1 MSPILSRP
9 FACVQ
14 HTSRACSYLC
24 PQIFAS
30 TYLDSTNKP
39 LSFIFNDFVVFLY
52 YSVATMTSTGTPP
65 PRNDHNR

>member
-30 TYLDSTNKP
+30 TYSSSAAP
-39 LSFIFNDFVVFLY
+39 LPEIFHDFVVFLY

-65 PRNDHNR
+65 PPQ